1 MLNSIQGTTPSMGM
15 QFGQSRELTSA
26 QKSTVQDILSNYDP
40 ENITEEDAQEI
51 FAAFEEA
58 GISPMKGMKE
68 AIEEAGF
75 DAEDLRTKAGIEGP
89 PPPPPPS
96 GPPPAQQTSSSIDI
110 EALQT
115 LQSILDGY
123 DLTSLSEEDQQS
135 LTEQLLSAGLLQTGS
150 TMDLSI

>member
-15 QFGQSRELTSA
+15 QFGQNRELSSA
-26 QKSTVQDILSNYDP
+26 QKSTVQDILSDYDP
-40 ENITEEDAQEI
+40 ENISEEDAQEI

-58 GISPMKGMKE
+58 GISPMKGLKE

-75 DAEDLRTKAGIEGP
+75 DAEDLRTKAGMEGP
-89 PPPPPPS
+89 PPPPQ
-96 GPPPAQQTSSSIDI
+96 GPPPTEQTSSSIDI

-123 DLTSLSEEDQQS
+123 DLSALTEEEQQS
-135 LTEQLLSAGLLQTGS
+135 LTAQLLNAGLFQTGS

>member
-15 QFGQSRELTSA
+15 QFGQFRELTSA

-68 AIEEAGF
+68 AVEEAGF

-89 PPPPPPS
+89 PPPPA
-96 GPPPAQQTSSSIDI
+96 GPPPAEQTSSSIDI

-123 DLTSLSEEDQQS
+123 DLTALSEEDQQS

>member
-15 QFGQSRELTSA
+15 QFGQNRELTSA

-40 ENITEEDAQEI
+40 ENISEADAQEI

-58 GISPMKGMKE
+58 GISPMKGLKE

-75 DAEDLRTKAGIEGP
+75 DAEDLRTKAGMEGP
-89 PPPPPPS
+89 PPPPPQ
-96 GPPPAQQTSSSIDI
+96 GPPPTEQTSSSIDI

-123 DLTSLSEEDQQS
+123 DLTALSEEDQQS